1 MYEYIYIYPQAA
13 WFAVRVNPHFGPCSS
28 VLLFFLGGGEVAF
41 PQDIPL
47 WGDPDLTLEKAYF
60 FLRFSTFSGCRAS
73 ILVSSYAS
81 HDTLHF
87 SFSAFNVRTPII
99 FLHGIAAFLL
109 VLRVATGTLHVS
121 CHVEVDIK
129 AYFFLRFS
137 MFSGCRASILVS
149 SHASHDTLPFSFL
162 AFNLRT
168 LIIVFSLLLLVL
180 NALLP
185 GSFFFDLYIT
195 TWYIQI

>member
-1 MYEYIYIYPQAA
+1 MGI
-13 WFAVRVNPHFGPCSS
+13 
-28 VLLFFLGGGEVAF
+28 
-41 PQDIPL
+41 
-47 WGDPDLTLEKAYF
+47 KAYF
-60 FLRFSTFSGCRAS
+60 LLRFSTFSGCRAS
-73 ILVSSYAS
+73 IPVSSYAS

-162 AFNLRT
+162 A
-168 LIIVFSLLLLVL
+168 LICV
-180 NALLP
+180 P
-185 GSFFFDLYIT
+185 
-195 TWYIQI
+195 

>member
-1 MYEYIYIYPQAA
+1 MHCGDMPKNKP
-13 WFAVRVNPHFGPCSS
+13 R
-28 VLLFFLGGGEVAF
+28 GGGVG
-41 PQDIPL
+41 I
-47 WGDPDLTLEKAYF
+47 KAYF

-195 TWYIQI
+195 T

>member
-1 MYEYIYIYPQAA
+1 MYICIYIYIYPQAA
-13 WFAVRVNPHFGPCSS
+13 WFAVRVNPHFGPCCL
-28 VLLFFLGGGEVAF
+28 VLLIFFGGVGLGGFGGGGWVG
-41 PQDIPL
+41 I
-47 WGDPDLTLEKAYF
+47 KAYF

-195 TWYIQI
+195 T